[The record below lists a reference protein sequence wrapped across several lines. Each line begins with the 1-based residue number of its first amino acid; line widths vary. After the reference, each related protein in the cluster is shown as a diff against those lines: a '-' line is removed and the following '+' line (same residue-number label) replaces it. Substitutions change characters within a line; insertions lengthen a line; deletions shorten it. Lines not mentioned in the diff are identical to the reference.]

1 MAKLGLAN
9 LKDMKMASRSLCVV
23 SLVVV
28 GWCFAPAARAEEP
41 AKTYEVKA
49 TRDIAYY
56 EGADADPVKHK
67 LDLYLPRD
75 AKDFPVFFFVH
86 GGAWMHGDKNFLGIY
101 STLGQRLAAKGIGVV
116 VTNYR
121 LTPKVKHPDH
131 IKDVA
136 RAFAWTHQNIAKHGG
151 KPDQLFVCGH
161 SAGGH
166 LTALLAT
173 NEEYLK
179 AEGLSLKAI
188 KGAIPMSGIY
198 QVSGGFF
205 AGVFGKDAAQLKSAS
220 PQAHVAAGGP
230 PFLIVYADK
239 DMPACDRNSQA
250 FCQALKERKGSAE
263 VCEVKNRNHMSI
275 IMNFSREQDPALD
288 AVLAFITRCCAN

>member
-1 MAKLGLAN
+1 MNTRWHFALVLLSGWP
-9 LKDMKMASRSLCVV
+9 LCARAAD
-23 SLVVV
+23 
-28 GWCFAPAARAEEP
+28 APAP
-41 AKTYEVKA
+41 VYEVDAVK
-49 TRDIAYY
+49 DVAYY
-56 EGADADPVKHK
+56 EGDAADPVKHK
-67 LDLYLPRD
+67 LDLYLPKGK
-75 AKDFPVFFFVH
+75 KDFPVLLFIH
-86 GGAWMHGDKNFLGIY
+86 GGAWISGDKNYFGVY
-101 STLGQRLAAKGIGVV
+101 SAIGQRFAKQGVGAV

-121 LTPKVKHPDH
+121 LSPKVQHPEH

-136 RAFAWTHQNIAKHGG
+136 RAFAWTHKNIAKHGG

-198 QVSGGFF
+198 QISGGFF
-205 AGVFGKDAAQLKSAS
+205 AGVFGKDEAQHKAAS

-239 DMPACDRNSQA
+239 DMPACDRNSLA
-250 FCQALKERKGSAE
+250 FCQALKESKGSAA

-288 AVLAFITRCCAN
+288 AVLAFITRCCAD